1 MAFFSFDLDE
11 ILNQKGWTPATIDGQ
26 QCVQK
31 RIQLNPIE
39 LDMFSTLDITRLPD
53 GSIWLDF
60 LSEKYAPTKQAMD
73 FMAYCTQLWGVDSKG
88 RGNPSDKDVI
98 DLRNGTF
105 GRTWQNVKMVQIKLP
120 ECLSLSVA
128 LRIIIDNPDMN
139 SFISNLAKGFVR
151 SAVNQVGRDGGR
163 VISNKIY
170 NGQNYVPVNTSQQAS
185 QPMSTYAQIPD
196 NATYANPSLSSG
208 KYILLVFLSLLFFPF
223 GTFGVLIYGL
233 VRYNK
238 TDMKVTWEEMQ
249 HQYTVDRRYNSGQRY
264 AGIQTTTHSTSI
276 PANEYALSEY
286 KKSGKI
292 LMMLSGIIGV
302 LMTLCILIAK

>member
-1 MAFFSFDLDE
+1 MAFLKFDLAE
-11 ILNQKGWTPATIDGQ
+11 TLNQGDWTPASIEGQ

-31 RIQLNPIE
+31 RVHLEPIE
-39 LDMFSTLDITRLPD
+39 LDMFSTLDITKFPD
-53 GSIWLDF
+53 GSVWLDF
-60 LSEKYAPTKQAMD
+60 LSEKYAPAKSTMD

-88 RGNPSDKDVI
+88 RGNPSNQDVI
-98 DLRNGTF
+98 DLRKGTF
-105 GRTWQNVKMVQIKLP
+105 GRTWPKVKMVQIKRQEHLT
-120 ECLSLSVA
+120 LSIA
-128 LRIIIDNPDMN
+128 LRIIIDNPDIN

-170 NGQNYVPVNTSQQAS
+170 NGQNYVPVDTPQQSS
-185 QPMSTYAQIPD
+185 QPMSNGAYAQIPD
-196 NATYANPSLSSG
+196 NAAYANPALSSG
-208 KYILLVFLSLLFFPF
+208 KYILLVFLSLLFFPI
-223 GTFGVLIYGL
+223 GTFGVFVFGL

-249 HQYTVDRRYNSGQRY
+249 HQYIVRRYKSGQRY

-292 LMMLSGIIGV
+292 LETV
-302 LMTLCILIAK
+302 